1 MLPARRFNGQYGIS
15 DFFNDFF
22 DNRSLEKM
30 GNMTPAINVMENDKG
45 YLLELAAPGMCK
57 DDFKVHLNKDGN
69 LVIEMEKTDCCCKD
83 KGKDKE
89 EDRKSLP
96 DYKHFEI
103 KTKKYG
109 SKSYTTLFNL
119 TPNND
124 SDKNEIKRLVEK
136 YGYPDKVLKNKKVL
150 QNEIYFTNKTLIG
163 NRYYFKL
170 TIKKEKLY
178 ISVYYKN
185 NILKEEIAYWNIYE
199 LYERLQKKLTYLV
212 VVNAIKYTKNNID
225 FYKYYNYDFYRLKNE
240 RTFIDLIK
248 DGKIRVKLKIGI
260 YRDGPKKGQ
269 IHDHG
274 TSFEIDEVNIEKLY
288 IKYVRIN

>member
-1 MLPARRFNGQYGIS
+1 MY
-15 DFFNDFF
+15 
-22 DNRSLEKM
+22 
-30 GNMTPAINVMENDKG
+30 TTNVDKEIEN
-45 YLLELAAPGMCK
+45 EIIE
-57 DDFKVHLNKDGN
+57 LNKKLFKIKCEGWHESVRKGPTGIGKTLEN
-69 LVIEMEKTDCCCKD
+69 LL
-83 KGKDKE
+83 DKE

-119 TPNND
+119 TPHND
-124 SDKNEIKRLVEK
+124 SNENEIKRLVQK
-136 YGYPDKVLKNKKVL
+136 YGYPDKILRNKKVL
-150 QNEIYFTNKTLIG
+150 QNEVYYTSKTLIG

>member
-1 MLPARRFNGQYGIS
+1 MY
-15 DFFNDFF
+15 
-22 DNRSLEKM
+22 
-30 GNMTPAINVMENDKG
+30 TTNVDKEIEN
-45 YLLELAAPGMCK
+45 EIIE
-57 DDFKVHLNKDGN
+57 LNKKLFKIKREGWHKS
-69 LVIEMEKTDCCCKD
+69 VRKGPTGIGKTLETLL
-83 KGKDKE
+83 DKE

-103 KTKKYG
+103 KAKKYG

-119 TPNND
+119 TPKND

-185 NILKEEIAYWNIYE
+185 NILKKEIA
-199 LYERLQKKLTYLV
+199 
-212 VVNAIKYTKNNID
+212 
-225 FYKYYNYDFYRLKNE
+225 
-240 RTFIDLIK
+240 
-248 DGKIRVKLKIGI
+248 
-260 YRDGPKKGQ
+260 
-269 IHDHG
+269 
-274 TSFEIDEVNIEKLY
+274 
-288 IKYVRIN
+288 

>member
-1 MLPARRFNGQYGIS
+1 MY
-15 DFFNDFF
+15 
-22 DNRSLEKM
+22 
-30 GNMTPAINVMENDKG
+30 TTNVDKEIEN
-45 YLLELAAPGMCK
+45 EIIE
-57 DDFKVHLNKDGN
+57 LNKKLFKIKCEGWHESVRKGPTGIGKTLEN
-69 LVIEMEKTDCCCKD
+69 LL
-83 KGKDKE
+83 DKE

-119 TPNND
+119 TPHND
-124 SDKNEIKRLVEK
+124 SNENEIKRLVQK
-136 YGYPDKVLKNKKVL
+136 YGYPDKILRNKKVL
-150 QNEIYFTNKTLIG
+150 QNEVYYTSKTLIG

-185 NILKEEIAYWNIYE
+185 NILKEEITYWNIYE
-199 LYERLQKKLTYLV
+199 LYERLQKKLSYLV

-269 IHDHG
+269 IHDHE
-274 TSFEIDEVNIEKLY
+274 TSFETE
-288 IKYVRIN
+288 

>member
-1 MLPARRFNGQYGIS
+1 M
-15 DFFNDFF
+15 
-22 DNRSLEKM
+22 
-30 GNMTPAINVMENDKG
+30 
-45 YLLELAAPGMCK
+45 
-57 DDFKVHLNKDGN
+57 
-69 LVIEMEKTDCCCKD
+69 
-83 KGKDKE
+83 
-89 EDRKSLP
+89 
-96 DYKHFEI
+96 
-103 KTKKYG
+103 
-109 SKSYTTLFNL
+109 

-185 NILKEEIAYWNIYE
+185 NILKEKIAYWNIYE

-212 VVNAIKYTKNNID
+212 VVNAIKYTKDNID

-240 RTFIDLIK
+240 HTFIDLIK

-274 TSFEIDEVNIEKLY
+274 TSFEIDEINIEKLY